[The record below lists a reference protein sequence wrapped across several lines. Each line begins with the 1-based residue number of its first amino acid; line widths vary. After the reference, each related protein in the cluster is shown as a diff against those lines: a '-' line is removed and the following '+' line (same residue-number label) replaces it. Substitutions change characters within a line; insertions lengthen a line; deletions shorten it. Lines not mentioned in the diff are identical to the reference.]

1 MSGNHSSGPMIPAGP
16 LTIAQATTVVHGTG
30 FTSRD
35 LPVWDVEMVVLQGQ
49 ITGEAAANG
58 DVDFIFVGSVDG
70 INFDTIGIKTLTLT
84 MIGATPVNES
94 VQLDVTGYK
103 KIRLLSIQ
111 NKDAAKD
118 ATVQVVWGKGYGA

>member
-1 MSGNHSSGPMIPAGP
+1 MIPAGP